1 MRTTRLMV
9 IALAALT
16 LGLSCA
22 SSPKQA
28 PSATSGA
35 SSVAKSEASILDSIP
50 EREGAPRTLVVY
62 YSQGSATRRVAED
75 LALILKADLERIAEK
90 RQRSTGFFGFMNAGY
105 QATFGIPSAIEK
117 PVRDPADYQLVL
129 VLSPVWSWSLS
140 PPVRAYLR
148 LMKGR
153 LAAAGFV
160 SVSGDTRPERIAAAM
175 AKESGAAALAI
186 EGFSQKDFLPENREV
201 YVGKIAGFV
210 ERLR

>member
-1 MRTTRLMV
+1 MRTTKLLAA
-9 IALAALT
+9 ALAALA

-22 SSPKQA
+22 SGPKQA

-35 SSVAKSEASILDSIP
+35 SSIAKSEASILDSIP
-50 EREGAPRTLVVY
+50 AREGGPRTLVVY

-75 LALILKADLERIAEK
+75 LALIFGADLERITEK
-90 RQRSTGFFGFMNAGY
+90 RQRSAGFFGFMSSGY
-105 QATFGIPSAIEK
+105 QATFGIASAIEA
-117 PVRDPADYQLVL
+117 PARDPADYGLVL

-160 SVSGDTRPERIAAAM
+160 SVSGDTKPDKIAAAM
-175 AKESGAAALAI
+175 AKESGSAASSMV
-186 EGFSQKDFLPENREV
+186 GFSEKDFLPENRAA
-201 YVGKIAGFV
+201 YVSKIAVFIDG
-210 ERLR
+210 LR